1 MIYCIEGPDL
11 AGKSTLFAELRKR
24 RPGLVYVPSMPLT
37 KGLFQHFSDVE
48 ARDEALWWALHDP
61 EVDYVTDR
69 HVAISGPVYDRVYK
83 REEKVPWQ
91 RWVPH
96 IHVLYLDLPLSKLW
110 QRLRERGDEHFDG
123 AKYASLLQ
131 EYEEHLGNFV
141 GTRVQADA
149 PELVEGVLSLLP

>member
-1 MIYCIEGPDL
+1 MIHAIEGPDL

-37 KGLFQHFSDVE
+37 KGLFQRFSDVE

-69 HVAISGPVYDRVYK
+69 HVAISGPVYDRVHK

-96 IHVLYLDLPLSKLW
+96 IHVLYLTLSEEELRR
-110 QRLRERGDEHFDG
+110 RLKQRGDEFFDG
-123 AKYASLLQ
+123 AKYGALLT
-131 EYEEHLGNFV
+131 EYDRHVAHFLHN
-141 GTRVQADA
+141 RVDA
-149 PELVEGVLSLLP
+149 AHPEIVEGVLHLLP